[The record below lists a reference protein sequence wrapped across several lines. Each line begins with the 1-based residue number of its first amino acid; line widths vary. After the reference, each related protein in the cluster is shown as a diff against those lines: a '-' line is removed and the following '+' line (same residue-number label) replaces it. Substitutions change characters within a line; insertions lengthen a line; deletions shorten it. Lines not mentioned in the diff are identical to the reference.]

1 MEFAGRKRKSLH
13 GLSIQGPHPNG
24 IPCRINEN
32 HLTWF
37 VIRFTAKLQKQNKAG
52 GWTYLIVPAS
62 QTRKLKPGK
71 KTFRV
76 KGRLD
81 SFIFEK
87 TSLLALGNG
96 DFFLPVNA
104 IMRKGIGKK
113 AGDKID
119 VVMELDER
127 KPRLSRQLL
136 QCLKEDPEASKFFT
150 TLSPYM
156 QSFYSAW
163 IESAKT
169 IPTKTRRLATVV
181 NSLAQRHNYPEMM
194 KAYKNTIL

>member
-1 MEFAGRKRKSLH
+1 
-13 GLSIQGPHPNG
+13 
-24 IPCRINEN
+24 
-32 HLTWF
+32 
-37 VIRFTAKLQKQNKAG
+37 
-52 GWTYLIVPAS
+52 
-62 QTRKLKPGK
+62 
-71 KTFRV
+71 
-76 KGRLD
+76 
-81 SFIFEK
+81 
-87 TSLLALGNG
+87 
-96 DFFLPVNA
+96 
-104 IMRKGIGKK
+104 MRKATGKK

-127 KPRLSRQLL
+127 RPRLSRQLL
-136 QCLKEDPEASKFFT
+136 QCLKEDPMASKFFT